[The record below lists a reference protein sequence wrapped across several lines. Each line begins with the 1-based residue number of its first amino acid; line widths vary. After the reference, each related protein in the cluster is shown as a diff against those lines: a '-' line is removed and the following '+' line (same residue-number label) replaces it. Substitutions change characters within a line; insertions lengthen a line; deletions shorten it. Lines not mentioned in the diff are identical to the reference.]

1 MEAKLV
7 HVNLCAVAFY
17 HGGGMLSP
25 IKKCVS
31 VKVLNGNLMRLWI
44 YSRLEAMW
52 DCSPDSCGLFLF
64 FQEPK
69 SCDLTAMSSQTSFG
83 SSMLCESW
91 FVISAQC
98 IFIHLGVLSY
108 ANISM
113 LLFVV
118 CIQSRVLMMTW
129 MHRWLQ
135 PTSCPGSSVP
145 CWRRPPP
152 KTTTQTLALRYTQT
166 FSTDF
171 LFSAF
176 SLKQTVVILCAI

>member
-7 HVNLCAVAFY
+7 HANLCAVAFY
-17 HGGGMLSP
+17 HGRGMLSP
-25 IKKCVS
+25 LKLKCWMGIS
-31 VKVLNGNLMRLWI
+31 
-44 YSRLEAMW
+44 W
-52 DCSPDSCGLFLF
+52 DCEYIVGWRRCETVLLTAVVCFFF